1 MLPRST
7 EIQPHVA
14 PIRPPPSPS
23 RGTAS
28 RRLGSDPAAFPG
40 SRDWTVQGLTD
51 KTAGLDIGAVAAM
64 PPAGKIGGADL
75 CSWGIG
81 SAESAEPAKSAKSA
95 ESAAGA
101 DSECGRFTVQGLT
114 ERLLVQTRGQR
125 QPCQHGEKSAAQ
137 ISRRTWAGRWT
148 VQARQENSSRG
159 HADETALV

>member
-95 ESAAGA
+95 ESAGGA

-114 ERLLVQTRGQR
+114 AQANVPDARCARTVTGLGGNGGGFKGLP
-125 QPCQHGEKSAAQ
+125 QPGKFPGFFQKS
-137 ISRRTWAGRWT
+137 TNPHEG
-148 VQARQENSSRG
+148 
-159 HADETALV
+159 